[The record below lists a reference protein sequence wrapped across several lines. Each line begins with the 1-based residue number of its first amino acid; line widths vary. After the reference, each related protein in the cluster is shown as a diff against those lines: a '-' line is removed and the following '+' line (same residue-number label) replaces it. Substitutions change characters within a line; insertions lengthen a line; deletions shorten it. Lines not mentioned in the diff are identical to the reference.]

1 MVLFAPSR
9 LPVNFLYSIVP
20 MMTSRSGIQ
29 ENASSDIPARPFR
42 SPSVPERI
50 IRSQLMGRGG
60 YDVLT
65 GVLDEH
71 ILTMLLG
78 EAMETLADAR
88 ETSVPFSDE
97 EEVRG
102 GNPARKF
109 LNSAAGPLQEG
120 FSHAPWM
127 LDLLRELCGPT
138 LRPTGSLGTY
148 SYYVRPGDHLDIHRD
163 IETCDVAV
171 ISCLYDT
178 PGAGDGGMLGLYP
191 NRIHEPLSAIR
202 ATPDTGIVKLRLAP
216 AETLVMF
223 GGIVPHVVMPVAQEQ
238 SRIVSVLCYQV

>member
-1 MVLFAPSR
+1 MK
-9 LPVNFLYSIVP
+9 NI
-20 MMTSRSGIQ
+20 
-29 ENASSDIPARPFR
+29 
-42 SPSVPERI
+42 PERI
-50 IRSQLMGRGG
+50 ARSPLMQRGG
-60 YDVLT
+60 FEVLS

-71 ILTMLLG
+71 ILAMLLG
-78 EAMETLADAR
+78 EAMEALADAR
-88 ETSVPFSDE
+88 ETAVPFSDS

-102 GNPARKF
+102 GNPARRF
-109 LNSAAGPLQEG
+109 LSSAAGSLQEG

-127 LDLLRELCGPT
+127 LALLRELCGPT

-178 PGAGDGGMLGLYP
+178 PGAADGGMLGLYP
-191 NRIHEPLSAIR
+191 GRIHEPLSAIR
-202 ATPDTGIVKLRLAP
+202 ARPDTGIIKLRLAA

-223 GGIVPHVVMPVAQEQ
+223 GGIVPHMVVPVAEEQ